1 MLKVA
6 VCTLLVL
13 SITAIDIKASVWTSH
28 DQKMFA
34 QIKQSGWGNFIL
46 NFGELH
52 LSTGGIL
59 AELNTEIAKLIDE
72 LDEELAEVHHQYARR
87 TDVHNREVAR
97 LEQEIQ
103 DKEREVFNAHDFY
116 DNVLIPQRDRFA
128 AQLEQLQENIAQN
141 RKTLN
146 EATVQRAN
154 DHADFEAKVAEH
166 NEAISAIDESL
177 GLLSQLSAPSLVQI
191 QKVQKNLT
199 KIQQTLKRHST
210 FQTFIKTLIEIAV
223 EANFADQG
231 ALKEILVAFNNL
243 RVQLVDSLNTIT
255 ADEAEAQKD
264 FEARVIQ
271 LNQEHAEFQRAVVV
285 KTAEIEANANK
296 IEQTLD
302 LIDELHADLDTL
314 NGQLQA
320 ENDDYAFATDVYNAT
335 VAEYNKEL
343 NAAHQALDLLN
354 QPRFTDYVKS
364 QLKGAF

>member
-1 MLKVA
+1 MYKLA
-6 VCTLLVL
+6 LCTLLIL
-13 SITAIDIKASVWTSH
+13 SVTAIDVTNSVWTSH
-28 DQKMFA
+28 DQKAFA

-52 LSTGGIL
+52 LQTGGIL
-59 AELNTEIAKLIDE
+59 SELNTEIAKLIDE
-72 LDEELAEVHHQYARR
+72 LDEELAEIHHQYARR
-87 TDVHNREVAR
+87 TDIHNREVQR

-141 RKTLN
+141 RRTLN
-146 EATVQRAN
+146 EATVQRAK
-154 DHADFEAKVAEH
+154 DHAEFEAQVAEH
-166 NEAISAIDESL
+166 NEAIGAIDESL
-177 GLLSQLSAPSLVQI
+177 QLLSQLESPSLVQI

-199 KIQQTLKRHST
+199 KIEQSLKRHST
-210 FQTFIKTLIEIAV
+210 FQTFIKTLLEIAV

-231 ALKEILVAFNNL
+231 ALKEILTAFNNL
-243 RVQLVDSLNTIT
+243 RVQLVDSLNQLT

-271 LNQEHAEFQRAVVV
+271 LNSEHAEFQRAVIV

-302 LIDELHADLDTL
+302 LIDVLHADLDTL